1 MNFQILTY
9 KLGNTLTQKRN
20 SSPFHLQ
27 ILKWPEGAQEWLHC
41 PKKVT
46 PQFFKIQVEQ
56 ARSLFFE
63 GVYYCHGLNLRYT
76 YYFYLFQIYIPGT
89 IDKEYPKKTGGYAFE
104 FGEEAAAKRII
115 SRVNPVFDVQFVTA
129 FKKDSQ
135 ELNDDDR

>member
-1 MNFQILTY
+1 MSRRCPEPRRFFGDPIL
-9 KLGNTLTQKRN
+9 LA
-20 SSPFHLQ
+20 SD
-27 ILKWPEGAQEWLHC
+27 
-41 PKKVT
+41 
-46 PQFFKIQVEQ
+46 
-56 ARSLFFE
+56 
-63 GVYYCHGLNLRYT
+63 
-76 YYFYLFQIYIPGT
+76 FYLFQIYIPGT